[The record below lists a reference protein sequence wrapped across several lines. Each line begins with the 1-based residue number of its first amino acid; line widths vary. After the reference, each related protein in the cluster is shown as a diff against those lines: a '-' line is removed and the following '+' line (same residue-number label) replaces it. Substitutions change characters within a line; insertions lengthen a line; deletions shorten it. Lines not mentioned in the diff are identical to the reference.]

1 MCDTFIA
8 LPKSTEDGSV
18 IFAKNSDR
26 EANEAQ
32 SLEYHSAR
40 TYPLNTKLKCT
51 YIEISQVEKTF
62 GVLISRPFWMWGAEM
77 GVNEYGVVIGN
88 EAVFTRLKVTKRGV
102 LTGMDLLRLA
112 LERSDSAAKAKEII
126 IDLLE
131 KYGQGGI
138 CGYQDKG
145 MFYHNSFVIADKKE
159 AWLIET
165 AGEFWVVKKVNDYY
179 AISNGLTIGTDY
191 DEIHPKAESFARKN
205 GWTKGKFHFSNAFSD
220 FLYTTFSA
228 CKTRKA
234 RADDLLRNDRK
245 KINITSAIAH
255 LRDHNTIDFSPSKSL
270 LGNTICAHAGNSIT
284 RNASQT
290 TGSMI
295 VHLYTN
301 KKPVV
306 WVTATSAACISMF
319 KPIWFGK
326 EVIPDIGEELTESFN
341 KNSFWWKH
349 EQLHR
354 EILKDYS
361 KRITIVEKERNDYEN
376 KLINYIYV
384 DNNKG
389 FEVSKIAFQDHKRLI
404 EKWIEGVRKMKI
416 KNNPNLIYRNYW
428 KKLNKKAQL

>member
-8 LPKSTEDGSV
+8 LPKATKDGSI

-32 SLEYHSAR
+32 SLEYHPPMN
-40 TYPLNTKLKCT
+40 YPVHSKVKCT
-51 YIEISQVEKTF
+51 YLEIPQVVKTY

-77 GVNEYGVVIGN
+77 GVNEHGVTIGN
-88 EAVFTRLKVTKRGV
+88 EAVFTRLKVKKNNV

-112 LERSDSAAKAKEII
+112 LERSDSALRAKELII
-126 IDLLE
+126 ELLE

-145 MFYHNSFVIADKKE
+145 MLYHNSFIISDKKE
-159 AWLIET
+159 AWILET
-165 AGEFWVVKKVNDYY
+165 AGEFWVTKKVVDYY
-179 AISNGLTIGTDY
+179 AISNGLTIGSDY
-191 DEIHPKAESFARKN
+191 DEIHPKAEGFARKN
-205 GWTKGKFHFSNAFSD
+205 GWIKGDFHFSNAFSD

-234 RADDLLRNDRK
+234 RADDLLRKDRK
-245 KINITSAIAH
+245 KINITSSIAH
-255 LRDHNTIDFSPSKSL
+255 LRDHNAINFNPSKSL

-295 VHLYTN
+295 VHLKDNNFMT
-301 KKPVV
+301 
-306 WVTATSAACISMF
+306 WVTATSAPCISMF

-326 EVIPDIGEELTESFN
+326 EVIPDIGEKLTESFN

-376 KLINYIYV
+376 KLINYVYV
-384 DNNKG
+384 DDNKG
-389 FEVSKIAFQDHKRLI
+389 FEVSKIAFKDHKRMI
-404 EKWIEGVRKMKI
+404 EKWIEDVRKMKI
-416 KNNPNLIYRNYW
+416 KNNPNLIFRNYW
-428 KKLNKKAQL
+428 KKLNKKVQL